1 MSTPYFPGL
10 LPHTQLDPLS
20 FIEPLGKANRELARY
35 DGIVQTLPNPN
46 LLLAPLLTQEAT
58 LSSRIEGT
66 QATLD
71 EVYEQE
77 AGVDFHTSKK
87 EDINEVLNYRY
98 ALQYAASALEE
109 RELSL
114 SLIRDI
120 HAILLDGVRG
130 ETKTPGYFRNIQNW
144 IGAKGCP
151 MERASYI
158 PPDPTQVDALMD
170 NWLHY
175 VTHDEEIDPLVQ
187 TAVMHA
193 QFELI
198 HPFLD
203 GNGRIGRLMI
213 PLLLSKKEILHKP
226 LFYMSAYLDAN
237 RDAYCAH
244 LDAIHRNGDWNGW
257 IAFFL
262 RGVAEQAKENT
273 RRVRAMLRLYDEL
286 KEEIRQATHSE
297 FSVMLLETLFEKPT
311 FTKPMIVA
319 TLQSKAIDCAP
330 ATLRKLVSRIVD
342 EGIVEILHKGAGR
355 RADIFR
361 ASDLLH
367 IASGLPIARFEY

>member
-1 MSTPYFPGL
+1 MSRPY
-10 LPHTQLDPLS
+10 LPNYLPITELDLHS

-35 DGIVQTLPNPN
+35 DGIVQPLPNPN
-46 LLLAPLLTQEAT
+46 LLLSPLLMQEAT

-66 QATLD
+66 QATQD

-77 AGVDFHTSKK
+77 AGVEFQESKMQ
-87 EDINEVLNYRY
+87 DINEVLNYRN
-98 ALQYAASALEE
+98 ALQYASSALNE

-120 HAILLDGVRG
+120 HELLLSGVRG
-130 ETKTPGYFRNIQNW
+130 KTKTPGIFRTVQNW
-144 IGAKGCP
+144 IGEKECP
-151 MERASYI
+151 IERATYV
-158 PPDPTQVDALMD
+158 PPDPVLVNALMD

-175 VTHDEEIDPLVQ
+175 ITHDEEIDPLVQ

-213 PLLLSKKEILHKP
+213 PLLLYKKEVLHKP
-226 LFYMSAYLDAN
+226 LFYMSAYLETN
-237 RDAYCAH
+237 REAYCAH
-244 LDAIHRNGDWNGW
+244 LDGIHRNGDWNSW

-262 RGVAEQAKENT
+262 RGVAEQAKQNM

-286 KEEIRQATHSE
+286 REEIRMATHSE
-297 FSVMLLETLFEKPT
+297 FSVMLLEALFENPI
-311 FTKPMIVA
+311 FTKPKMIHM
-319 TLQSKAIDCAP
+319 LQNKSPECSP
-330 ATLRKLVSRIVD
+330 ATLRKLITRIVD
-342 EGIVEILHKGAGR
+342 EGIVEILRKGAGR
-355 RADIFR
+355 RPDIFR
-361 ASDLLH
+361 ATDVLQ